1 MVIFTYKDYIKQ
13 KEYDKAL
20 FGLWNTIQ
28 KNKNQEVYKSNLCVS
43 VMEDKEEYILCSG
56 EDIEEE
62 NKEKITKNKVNHEH
76 DKIFRTVLSKKID
89 LAKFLN
95 KFLSLKIKTEELEKY
110 NNSYINQRFKNREA
124 DVVYRIKNQNIFLL
138 IEHQTKID
146 KKMPIRLLEYST
158 EIMESAIEDKK
169 YKTEPRVI
177 PIVLYTGKAKWNV
190 NEDTKVSQQL
200 FEKVKIIDGKFN
212 LIDINNFSEEEL
224 IEDDIFITKM
234 MLVEKC
240 KDTEKIAETLYKITK
255 IIKEEDKTTFKKII
269 KEIWAEKI
277 GTENTNKIL
286 KKIDEGDDSMLAVIE
301 MIREENQR
309 YINIGRKEG
318 RKEGKVQQ
326 IQEIVQKMLNKK
338 MTEDIIQEVTGL
350 KKEEIDKIKQE
361 TL

>member
-28 KNKNQEVYKSNLCVS
+28 KYKNQEVYKSDVCVG

-76 DKIFRTVLSKKID
+76 DKIFRTVLSKKTD

-146 KKMPIRLLEYST
+146 KKMPIRLLEY
-158 EIMESAIEDKK
+158 
-169 YKTEPRVI
+169 
-177 PIVLYTGKAKWNV
+177 TGKTKWNV

-200 FEKVKIIDGKFN
+200 FEEVKIIDGKFN

-286 KKIDEGDDSMLAVIE
+286 KKLEKGNDSMLAVIE

-309 YINIGRKEG
+309 YINIG

>member
-13 KEYDKAL
+13 KEYDK
-20 FGLWNTIQ
+20 
-28 KNKNQEVYKSNLCVS
+28 V
-43 VMEDKEEYILCSG
+43 
-56 EDIEEE
+56 
-62 NKEKITKNKVNHEH
+62 
-76 DKIFRTVLSKKID
+76 
-89 LAKFLN
+89 
-95 KFLSLKIKTEELEKY
+95 
-110 NNSYINQRFKNREA
+110 
-124 DVVYRIKNQNIFLL
+124 
-138 IEHQTKID
+138 
-146 KKMPIRLLEYST
+146 
-158 EIMESAIEDKK
+158 
-169 YKTEPRVI
+169 
-177 PIVLYTGKAKWNV
+177 
-190 NEDTKVSQQL
+190 
-200 FEKVKIIDGKFN
+200 
-212 LIDINNFSEEEL
+212 
-224 IEDDIFITKM
+224 
-234 MLVEKC
+234 
-240 KDTEKIAETLYKITK
+240 LYKITK

-286 KKIDEGDDSMLAVIE
+286 KKLDEGDDSMLAVIE

>member
-1 MVIFTYKDYIKQ
+1 MLDKKADAIK
-13 KEYDKAL
+13 
-20 FGLWNTIQ
+20 FI
-28 KNKNQEVYKSNLCVS
+28 NKVLKTNF
-43 VMEDKEEYILCSG
+43 
-56 EDIEEE
+56 
-62 NKEKITKNKVNHEH
+62 KEKEIEKYTSSFIN
-76 DKIFRTVLSKKID
+76 KIF
-89 LAKFLN
+89 
-95 KFLSLKIKTEELEKY
+95 
-110 NNSYINQRFKNREA
+110 QNREA
-124 DVVYRIKNQNIFLL
+124 DIVYKTKNRNIFIL

-146 KKMPIRLLEYST
+146 KKMQIRLLEYST

-177 PIVLYTGKAKWNV
+177 PIVLYTGKTKWNV

-200 FEKVKIIDGKFN
+200 FEEVKIIDGKFN

-286 KKIDEGDDSMLAVIE
+286 KKLDKGDDSMLAVIE

-318 RKEGKVQQ
+318 KVQQ

-338 MTEDIIQEVTGL
+338 MAEDIIQEVTGL